1 MSFLREF
8 RNAYASEGGVVDPI
22 KEAKYKEMEAGSVEI
37 EHLRGVRDSI
47 KNIELDSGDDEEKSE
62 LEKRKEIA
70 DLFLTNVLKSIK
82 QYKERIIEVEEK
94 AKGLKNDMGEIRDYQ
109 KEMEKLDLSRK
120 RAHDI
125 LLESVNKAIKF
136 ISFNFGD
143 INKKALGT
151 WEDEQEEQGKMILD
165 VKRIKF
171 PKNVICTDNV
181 NLSDRKSV
189 ADWAFKL
196 TDI

>member
-8 RNAYASEGGVVDPI
+8 RNAYASEGGVIDPV
-22 KEAKYKEMEAGSVEI
+22 KEAKLKELEAGSAEI
-37 EHLRGVRDSI
+37 EHLKEIRDSI
-47 KNIELDSGDDEEKSE
+47 KNIELNSGDDEEKAE
-62 LEKRKEIA
+62 LEKRKEMA

-82 QYKERIIEVEEK
+82 QYKERIIEVEER
-94 AKGLKNDMGEIRDYQ
+94 AKELKNNRGELRDYQ

-120 RAHDI
+120 RSHDI

-143 INKKALGT
+143 INKRALGA
-151 WEDEQEEQGKMILD
+151 WEDEQEEQDKLILD